1 MFYSLRIR
9 ASKHEKIE
17 LVKLFFERYSTG
29 PYLYA
34 WENQFS
40 QENPHLHAVL
50 DTVTK
55 RNTMVSYIK
64 KNFGEGNRYYSL
76 RQAILDEG
84 ETIPLRL
91 CAYIIK
97 DGDYVSTFPDTLTEL
112 CKKHDKAVKAS
123 MREKKKAKQTILA
136 QIEEK
141 YFPKVINTNILDFPN
156 IVMSWDLGVLELSRL
171 TEKQYA
177 EHLRIIEEGGESP
190 YLSEKVITKEY
201 IVDIVVH
208 FYWNN
213 ETRLIRKFMLVSLC
227 QTLCLKYIPY
237 YQKELKQELLQSL

>member
-1 MFYSLRIR
+1 
-9 ASKHEKIE
+9 
-17 LVKLFFERYSTG
+17 
-29 PYLYA
+29 
-34 WENQFS
+34 
-40 QENPHLHAVL
+40 
-50 DTVTK
+50 
-55 RNTMVSYIK
+55 
-64 KNFGEGNRYYSL
+64 
-76 RQAILDEG
+76 
-84 ETIPLRL
+84 
-91 CAYIIK
+91 
-97 DGDYVSTFPDTLTEL
+97 
-112 CKKHDKAVKAS
+112 

-213 ETRLIRKFMLVSLC
+213 ETRLIRKFMLVSLY
-227 QTLCLKYIPY
+227 QTL
-237 YQKELKQELLQSL
+237 

>member
-50 DTVTK
+50 YTAIK
-55 RNTMVSYIK
+55 RNTMVSFIR

-76 RQAILDEG
+76 KKATLEEG
-84 ETIPLRL
+84 EEIPLRL
-91 CAYIIK
+91 CAYIVK
-97 DGDYVSTFPDTLTEL
+97 EGDYFSTFPDNLTEL
-112 CKKHDKAVKAS
+112 CKEHDKAVKAS

-136 QIEEK
+136 QIIIE
-141 YFPKVINTNILDFPN
+141 YFPYVELTNKKNFPNKVRCNNLSPKDLNRLTRSELYEHQRIVDEGGISPYASEHFINREYVVKSVLDFYN
-156 IVMSWDLGVLELSRL
+156 GSNRL
-171 TEKQYA
+171 
-177 EHLRIIEEGGESP
+177 
-190 YLSEKVITKEY
+190 V
-201 IVDIVVH
+201 
-208 FYWNN
+208 
-213 ETRLIRKFMLVSLC
+213 RKFMLLSLC
-227 QTLCLKYIPY
+227 QTLCLQFIPT
-237 YQKELKQELLQSL
+237 YQEDLKQDLLQSL

>member
-9 ASKHEKIE
+9 ASKHEKTE

-55 RNTMVSYIK
+55 RNTMVSFIR

-123 MREKKKAKQTILA
+123 MRETKKAKQTILA
-136 QIEEK
+136 QLIED
-141 YFPKVINTNILDFPN
+141 YFPIVILSNKQNFPN
-156 IVMSWDLGVLELSRL
+156 KVKSNDLALEELSRL
-171 TEKQYA
+171 TEKQRA
-177 EHLRIIEEGGESP
+177 EHRRIIEEGGISP
-190 YLSEKVITKEY
+190 YAAEHFITKEY
-201 IVDIVVH
+201 VVNSVLD
-208 FYWNN
+208 FYTKTN
-213 ETRLIRKFMLVSLC
+213 RLIRKFMLVSLC
-227 QTLCLKYIPY
+227 QTLCLKYIPTY
-237 YQKELKQELLQSL
+237 HKDLQQDLLQSL